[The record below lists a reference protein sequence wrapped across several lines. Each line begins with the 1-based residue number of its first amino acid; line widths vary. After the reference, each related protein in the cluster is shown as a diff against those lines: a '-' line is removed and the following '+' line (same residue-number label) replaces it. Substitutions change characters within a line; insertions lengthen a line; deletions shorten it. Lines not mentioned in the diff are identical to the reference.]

1 MGARPH
7 VDPMLAL
14 RNVVC
19 NDRWEEAWPQ
29 IAEELRR
36 QTMQR
41 RTQRRQTRLASR
53 HQETDMMTA
62 AAETVDTVISA
73 PEPIEPTPVPARP
86 AASTTEPSTKEP
98 RKPYRPAP
106 DHPRRKPFLLKTKR
120 HIKTERGNQK
130 NLAHTQ
136 YFLNKLTKII

>member
-1 MGARPH
+1 MHWARSH

-36 QTMQR
+36 QTMHR
-41 RTQRRQTRLASR
+41 RTQRRQARLISR
-53 HQETDMMTA
+53 HQETAMMV
-62 AAETVDTVISA
+62 AAEMVDTVIPA
-73 PEPIEPTPVPARP
+73 PVLIEPPPVPALP
-86 AASTTEPSTKEP
+86 AASTTKQSTTEP

-106 DHPRRKPFLLKTKR
+106 DHPWRKPFLIKTKR
-120 HIKTERGNQK
+120 QVRAKRKRQK
-130 NLAHTQ
+130 
-136 YFLNKLTKII
+136 K